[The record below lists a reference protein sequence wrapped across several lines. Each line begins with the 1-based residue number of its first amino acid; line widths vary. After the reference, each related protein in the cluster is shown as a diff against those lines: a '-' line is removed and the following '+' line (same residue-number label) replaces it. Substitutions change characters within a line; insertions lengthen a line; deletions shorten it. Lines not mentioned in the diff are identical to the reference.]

1 MAAPADVIVDMIAIS
16 ISSDTADDNDEL
28 PSEIGEDEHVYVQD
42 EIAKHSQTIVE
53 ISRMADKM
61 SNLLQEVRNTSRET
75 DDRLRQVE
83 IDLRILGLEE

>member
-1 MAAPADVIVDMIAIS
+1 MAAPADVIAEMRTLGINSDAVD
-16 ISSDTADDNDEL
+16 DHDEL
-28 PSEIGEDEHVYVQD
+28 PGETSEDEHVHAQS

-61 SNLLQEVRNTSRET
+61 NNLLQEVRNTSKET
-75 DDRLRQVE
+75 DDRLRQVD